1 MKSKSILFSEKKNIR
16 KYDPSKDVFEWEHE
30 FKYKISGIS
39 RIDDLVIITTS
50 SIWGKNFTS
59 LLSFETGEK
68 FWEIQDVFY
77 SIHIIDNTIIYV
89 DKKKFFNGIDIR
101 TGVEKFKVSSP
112 FTWTT
117 PKIILVKNIYYIFS
131 SKKTYQLNINNWKVS
146 ETKLPN
152 KIDPKELGVI
162 LDEFQININSMPSSD
177 SGYVFIGDAGGGG
190 DIAGGDAGG
199 GGDAG

>member
-117 PKIILVKNIYYIFS
+117 PKIILVKNCIRYDD
-131 SKKTYQLNINNWKVS
+131 N
-146 ETKLPN
+146 
-152 KIDPKELGVI
+152 
-162 LDEFQININSMPSSD
+162 
-177 SGYVFIGDAGGGG
+177 
-190 DIAGGDAGG
+190 
-199 GGDAG
+199 